1 MKNLKNKLGLLV
13 LFISGILL
21 NAQLGLSQ
29 QQIGSK
35 PCYMPKN
42 GYGTG
47 GCASKPGGYSESI
60 WKKPAQQPNSHT
72 PRPCDQTPIV
82 VEHGS
87 VEIKDE
93 WTQLIH
99 CDRGYQQS
107 AIVNEQLVHDVPRVC
122 HFGIWSSY
130 IVPCLHIQCSLL
142 QVSNGEVLVKTINDI
157 DQASLTCHEGYK
169 RTARDLKP
177 ALCNKPGEWSKS
189 LGECQVI
196 KNGPHGNDGGGRR

>member
-1 MKNLKNKLGLLV
+1 MKDPSSLRSSGHGAGAFAPAPCYKTNSSMERLTMKNLKNKLGLLV

-99 CDRGYQQS
+99 CDS
-107 AIVNEQLVHDVPRVC
+107 L
-122 HFGIWSSY
+122 
-130 IVPCLHIQCSLL
+130 SLL
-142 QVSNGEVLVKTINDI
+142 LRPSGHSQGICSIQL
-157 DQASLTCHEGYK
+157 
-169 RTARDLKP
+169 
-177 ALCNKPGEWSKS
+177 
-189 LGECQVI
+189 
-196 KNGPHGNDGGGRR
+196 